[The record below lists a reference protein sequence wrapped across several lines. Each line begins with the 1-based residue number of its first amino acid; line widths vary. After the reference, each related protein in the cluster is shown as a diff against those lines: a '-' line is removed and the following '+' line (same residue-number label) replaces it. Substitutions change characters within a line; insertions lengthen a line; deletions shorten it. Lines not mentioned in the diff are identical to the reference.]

1 MMTPA
6 YETQNAVPPPVSA
19 ATAMLK
25 ALANEHRLMML
36 CALAEGPMAVS
47 DINRR
52 VPIAQSALSQHLARL
67 RADGVV
73 VARRNGVQTHYAL
86 ASARA
91 RRLVAAVC
99 AEYRITPPGHEP
111 QPERAHQAERAADTA
126 VPVLR

>member
-1 MMTPA
+1 MTPA
-6 YETQNAVPPPVSA
+6 FKTQDAIQQPISA
-19 ATAMLK
+19 AATMLK

-36 CALAEGPMAVS
+36 CALAQRPMAVS

-67 RADGVV
+67 RTAGVV
-73 VARRNGVQTHYAL
+73 VAQRRGTQPHSAL

-99 AEYRITPPGHEP
+99 AEYRINAPGHEP
-111 QPERAHQAERAADTA
+111 QPEWTHQAERAADTA

>member
-1 MMTPA
+1 MTPVYKA
-6 YETQNAVPPPVSA
+6 QDAIQQPVSA
-19 ATAMLK
+19 AAAMLK

-36 CALAEGPMAVS
+36 CALAQRPMAVS
-47 DINRR
+47 DLNRR

-67 RADGVV
+67 RAAGVV
-73 VARRNGVQTHYAL
+73 VAQRRGAETHYAL

-99 AEYRITPPGHEP
+99 AEYRINPLGHEP
-111 QPERAHQAERAADTA
+111 QPEWTHQAERAADTA

>member
-1 MMTPA
+1 MTLA
-6 YETQNAVPPPVSA
+6 YKTQNTNQQPVNAA
-19 ATAMLK
+19 ATMLK
-25 ALANEHRLMML
+25 ALANEHRLMVL
-36 CALAEGPMAVS
+36 CALAQRPMAVS

-73 VARRNGVQTHYAL
+73 VAQRRGAQTHYAL

-99 AEYRITPPGHEP
+99 AEYHITQPGHGT
-111 QPERAHQAERAADTA
+111 QHDWADQTDRAADTA